1 MNEFKQFLVDSV
13 AHDYGQAFD
22 GLSSEAKQQVT
33 MKLAEIYT
41 VLDEPQKA
49 QRMTAAIQTAEA
61 RQMEAQAFFAQQK
74 NEAAITRYLEAFQM
88 EPTAEAYLQLAALYE
103 QTGQLEDSAYYTMM
117 AHKLN
122 AYKSLAALQDMGVQ
136 EAVFEQAHQM
146 IEHPTSFEGWLESVK
161 RLNDEELAQSA
172 ENAPLIEEPKRT
184 VVKKK
189 IIVAAAT
196 EPVVAPTEE
205 IRPAVAT
212 PLVAAPMLAPEQ
224 AIQPP
229 AMPPQ
234 QQASPYADPHAF
246 IAAQQAQQ
254 EEPKET
260 TADEDLNDFES
271 MYFGEMYED

>member
-1 MNEFKQFLVDSV
+1 MNEFKQFLVDSI
-13 AHDYGQAFD
+13 AQDYSQAFD
-22 GLSSEAKQQVT
+22 SLSSEEKQQVT

-41 VLDEPQKA
+41 ILDEPQKA
-49 QRMTAAIQTAEA
+49 QRMIAAIPTAEA
-61 RQMEAQAFFAQQK
+61 RQIEAQALFAQQK
-74 NEAAITRYLEAFQM
+74 KDAAITRYLEAFQM

-103 QTGQLEDSAYYTMM
+103 KAGQREDSAYYTMM

-146 IEHPTSFEGWLESVK
+146 IEHPTSFDGWLESVK

-184 VVKKK
+184 IVKPK
-189 IIVAAAT
+189 IVVAAAT
-196 EPVVAPTEE
+196 EPVIAQKEE
-205 IRPAVAT
+205 R
-212 PLVAAPMLAPEQ
+212 PLVETPVLAPEQ

-229 AMPPQ
+229 VMPPQ
-234 QQASPYADPHAF
+234 QQASPYVDPHAF
-246 IAAQQAQQ
+246 IAAQQAQL
-254 EEPKET
+254 EETKET
-260 TADEDLNDFES
+260 TDNDDLNDFES

>member
-22 GLSSEAKQQVT
+22 SLSNETKQQLT

-41 VLDEPQKA
+41 MLHEPQKA

-61 RQMEAQAFFAQQK
+61 RQIEAQALFAQQK

-103 QTGQLEDSAYYTMM
+103 QTGQREDSAYYMMM

-122 AYKSLAALQDMGVQ
+122 AYKSLSALHDMAVQ
-136 EAVFEQAHQM
+136 EAVFEQARQM
-146 IEHPTSFEGWLESVK
+146 IDYPASFDGWLESVM
-161 RLNDEELAQSA
+161 RLNGEELAQST
-172 ENAPLIEEPKRT
+172 ENAPVIEEPKRT
-184 VVKKK
+184 AAKPKVV
-189 IIVAAAT
+189 VAAAT
-196 EPVVAPTEE
+196 EPTAKPK
-205 IRPAVAT
+205 
-212 PLVAAPMLAPEQ
+212 AAPMEETPAPVIAPVLAPEQ

-229 AMPPQ
+229 VMPQ
-234 QQASPYADPHAF
+234 QQPASPYVDPHAF
-246 IAAQQAQQ
+246 IAAQQAQHN
-254 EEPKET
+254 ETKET
-260 TADEDLNDFES
+260 VDDDDLNDFES